1 MIETNLQS
9 SKKIKAVIY
18 ARVSTVYQEFPKAQ
32 IEACT
37 QLAEARGFDLSNT
50 YTDYGISGRK
60 EKRPALDQLLAD
72 ARKGKFKIILVSAL
86 DRVGRNTRHL
96 LNLFNELNSYGVKI
110 ISLREN
116 LDLTS
121 PIGNAMIVIISCIAE
136 LEVNLTRERIKTAL
150 ALKKATAVKNKTDW
164 RCGRPPINQE
174 LKLKALQLIELGRS
188 YSQISKEL
196 NISKAS
202 VCRIL
207 KSAKS

>member
-1 MIETNLQS
+1 MFETNLQS

-18 ARVSTVYQEFPKAQ
+18 ARVSTTLQEFPKTQ

-37 QLAEARGFDLSNT
+37 QLSEARGFELSAT
-50 YTDYGISGRK
+50 YTDYGVSGRK
-60 EKRPALDQLLAD
+60 EKRPALDQMLND

-96 LNLFNELNSYGVKI
+96 LNLFNELNDYGVKI

-116 LDLTS
+116 LDLTT
-121 PIGNAMIVIISCIAE
+121 PIGNAMIVIIAAISE

-150 ALKKATAVKNKTDW
+150 AIKKATALKDKSDW
-164 RCGRPPINQE
+164 RCGRPPINQGI
-174 LKLKALQLIELGRS
+174 KSKALELILQGRS
-188 YSQISKEL
+188 YSQIGKEL
-196 NISKAS
+196 SISKAS

-207 KSAKS
+207 KTAKS